1 MASKKSLRNFL
12 VVGGLIILLLLF
24 VNLVSFRRDGFNVYN
39 NSQVTALIT
48 KASAA
53 STTKKEEATAAAA
66 AATAAA
72 AAATAA
78 AAAALQKKKDICNDG
93 RHICDSSYNITG
105 CINATYKCTGERLGD
120 INTECKLAYCKQF

>member
-1 MASKKSLRNFL
+1 MASKKLLRNFL

-39 NSQVTALIT
+39 NPQVTALIT
-48 KASAA
+48 KANAA

-66 AATAAA
+66 TTAAA
-72 AAATAA
+72 AAAE
-78 AAAALQKKKDICNDG
+78 LQKKKDICNDG

-105 CINATYKCTGERLGD
+105 CRNATYRCTGERLGD
-120 INTECKLAYCKQF
+120 INTDCKLAYCKQF